1 MQCTIIVFYH
11 LFFFNDTATTEIYT
25 YLTHS
30 FPTRRSSDLPTVV
43 EVDCIG
49 IDLRVLPVI
58 RIPSIDVK
66 GLPVPGSFR
75 TWPSLAFLHLGI
87 RRQRELSHP
96 LFPLVLTGGKP
107 PHPHFASECAL
118 VDPRLRR
125 EGLNVV
131 GQRLLRHR
139 TVVDTNGAF
148 FIAPG
153 ERMLHPVLVV
163 AVGEILA
170 RVRAARFL
178 AVHGRFDRDHCLI
191 DQVEI

>member
-1 MQCTIIVFYH
+1 MIRRPPRSTRTDT
-11 LFFFNDTATTEIYT
+11 LFPYTT
-25 YLTHS
+25 L
-30 FPTRRSSDLPTVV
+30 FRS
-43 EVDCIG
+43 
-49 IDLRVLPVI
+49 
-58 RIPSIDVK
+58 
-66 GLPVPGSFR
+66 
-75 TWPSLAFLHLGI
+75 FLHLGI

-153 ERMLHPVLVV
+153 ERMLHQRTREVSGGKGWVSK
-163 AVGEILA
+163 
-170 RVRAARFL
+170 
-178 AVHGRFDRDHCLI
+178 
-191 DQVEI
+191 